1 MNRNAPFIAILLV
14 ATLTVAGLVLT
25 ACGGKIATQSGQ
37 ECSSQLHIANQELED
52 AKVKGFS
59 GSVQW
64 IKAAGLLAEA
74 NTQMQFEHFDSC
86 LNKVQRARA
95 YLREAQK

>member
-1 MNRNAPFIAILLV
+1 MNRNAPYIATLLV
-14 ATLTVAGLVLT
+14 TILAIAGLALT

-37 ECSSQLHIANQELED
+37 ECSSQLRVANQELED

-64 IKAAGLLAEA
+64 MKAAGLLAEA

-95 YLREAQK
+95 YLREAWK

>member
-1 MNRNAPFIAILLV
+1 MNHNTPSI
-14 ATLTVAGLVLT
+14 ATLIVSILVVAGLALT

-37 ECSSQLHIANQELED
+37 ECSAQLRIANQELDD
-52 AKVKGFS
+52 AKVRGFG

-64 IKAAGLLAEA
+64 LKAAGLLAEA

-95 YLREAQK
+95 YLREATK